1 MISFPL
7 RLRGPVRGG
16 ASSPAGPDGA
26 LLTKVSGRNPH
37 PETPRFPGLRL
48 GSMVI
53 VPGGGSVRQW
63 LLSGG
68 GVVLDPPTN
77 VSADRIKAAFYY
89 SSQLQTW
96 SQAGRKHVES
106 QLRTCLKLVFSTF
119 HLSNTRMNQRT
130 CCGSQPVFRENKV
143 KSWSKACRK
152 PARTCRK
159 PGCKPGRLENQVCSW
174 LE

>member
-53 VPGGGSVRQW
+53 VPGGGV
-63 LLSGG
+63 LSGSG
-68 GVVLDPPTN
+68 YCPGAGLFSIRPQMCLPT
-77 VSADRIKAAFYY
+77 
-89 SSQLQTW
+89 
-96 SQAGRKHVES
+96 E
-106 QLRTCLKLVFSTF
+106 LRPHSIILAS
-119 HLSNTRMNQRT
+119 
-130 CCGSQPVFRENKV
+130 
-143 KSWSKACRK
+143 
-152 PARTCRK
+152 
-159 PGCKPGRLENQVCSW
+159 CKPGRKQVESMSKASCE
-174 LE
+174 LA